1 MKANKM
7 KYKNLINGML
17 FLTSI
22 CSLII
27 IYITMTA
34 FAADQSQ
41 NKIINHTPA
50 IISSAKI
57 IDVHD
62 GDTVTVLVQKQLKIR
77 LLDCWSPELSQPEGI
92 SAKNYLQSIL
102 KNDDEI
108 MVEIPLTTDV
118 SKSLTFGRFLGF
130 IYKDING
137 DGQEENI
144 SNEMVKAGHATKT
157 KQITK

>member
-108 MVEIPLTTDV
+108 MVEIPLTTDI